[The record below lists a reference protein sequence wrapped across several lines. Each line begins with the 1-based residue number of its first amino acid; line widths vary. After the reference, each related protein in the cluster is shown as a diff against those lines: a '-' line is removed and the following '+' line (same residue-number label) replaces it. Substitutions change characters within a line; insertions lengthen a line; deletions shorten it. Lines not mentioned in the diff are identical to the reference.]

1 MLSLGLEA
9 VRIDSAHMAS
19 YWKHKSHFAVKN
31 YLTKQIQ
38 KSIDLPLNMKVV
50 LLVVLLVLAA
60 WADSAQAQKAL
71 RLCGHYEIEPD
82 VESEM
87 DRARREAYEA
97 LPSTCC
103 KVGCRKSDLVLM
115 C

>member
-1 MLSLGLEA
+1 
-9 VRIDSAHMAS
+9 
-19 YWKHKSHFAVKN
+19 
-31 YLTKQIQ
+31 
-38 KSIDLPLNMKVV
+38 MKVV
-50 LLVVLLVLAA
+50 LLVVLLVLAT

-71 RLCGHYEIEPD
+71 RLCGREFFRAVVYTCGGSRWRRGQTEDPINDYEIEPD